1 MKTADYTAFT
11 KVTPLH
17 EPDLPSRSRIV
28 FEICDDDDR
37 EENDPILPD
46 IQQLIDNIDDLSMP
60 TNRAIPRPPPLLA
73 LSQAIRAKHPDQL
86 SDRPLP
92 SIEDLPNALANY
104 AFVFHGFT
112 SP

>member
-17 EPDLPSRSRIV
+17 EPDPPSRSRIV
-28 FEICDDDDR
+28 FEICDEDDHR
-37 EENDPILPD
+37 ENEPILPN
-46 IQQLIDNIDDLSMP
+46 IHQILDNIDELTMP
-60 TNRAIPRPPPLLA
+60 DRAIPRPPPLLA
-73 LSQAIRAKHPDQL
+73 LSQAIRAKHPEQL

-104 AFVFHGFT
+104 AFVFHGFNLT
-112 SP
+112 